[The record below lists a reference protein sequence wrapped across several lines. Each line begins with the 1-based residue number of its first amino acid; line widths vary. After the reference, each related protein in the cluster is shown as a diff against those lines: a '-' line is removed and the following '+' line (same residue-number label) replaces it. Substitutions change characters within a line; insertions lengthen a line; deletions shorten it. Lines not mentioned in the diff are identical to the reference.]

1 MSLCSQLVSAHSTEK
16 LRQGGDPRL
25 LHHTHSG
32 HGMPRRYTHPDCI
45 PMHTDRPWML
55 VQNIVPEE
63 SMHHNAADIAAPPQY
78 ETATSI
84 FQSLCAPQRHDGTL
98 F

>member
-1 MSLCSQLVSAHSTEK
+1 
-16 LRQGGDPRL
+16 
-25 LHHTHSG
+25 
-32 HGMPRRYTHPDCI
+32 
-45 PMHTDRPWML
+45 MHTDRPWML

-84 FQSLCAPQRHDGTL
+84 FRSLCAPQRHDGTL